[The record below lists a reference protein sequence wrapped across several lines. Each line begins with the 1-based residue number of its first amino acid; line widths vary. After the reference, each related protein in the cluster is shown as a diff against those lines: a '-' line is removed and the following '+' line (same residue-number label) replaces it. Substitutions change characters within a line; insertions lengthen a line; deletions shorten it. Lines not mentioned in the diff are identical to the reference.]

1 MQIVVNYAYISMRF
15 VLVPTMKRSKTIEGF
30 RKWRFMAT
38 GVYENAR
45 ARFLS
50 TVGGK
55 NFQKGLEILTT
66 LA

>member
-15 VLVPTMKRSKTIEGF
+15 VLVPTMKRSKAKVFDRE
-30 RKWRFMAT
+30 
-38 GVYENAR
+38 VYGNGGLRERR

-55 NFQKGLEILTT
+55 NFQKGLDVITS